1 MVDMVDM
8 IDVVDVLNQLL
19 HQKSLATNNLCCK
32 Y

>member
-1 MVDMVDM
+1 LVDM
-8 IDVVDVLNQLL
+8 IDVLNQLL